1 MPALLEVDDL
11 FAGYGSVR
19 ALNGVS
25 LQVEPGSI
33 TALLGSNGAGKT
45 TLMRT
50 IAGLLQPDRGRILHE
65 GKPIHRLPPP
75 QRVEMGIVLV
85 PEGRQVFSDFTV
97 EENLKLGAFVPRA
110 RERMSTTQE
119 EIYGFFPKLAERR
132 RYQRSQDH
140 ADARAAARH
149 HPRRHVAPGRQ
160 RSRRARFRHDR

>member
-1 MPALLEVDDL
+1 MLALLEVDDL
-11 FAGYGSVR
+11 FAGYGSIRV
-19 ALNGVS
+19 LNGVS

-50 IAGLLQPDRGRILHE
+50 IAGLIQADRGRILHE

-110 RERMSTTQE
+110 R
-119 EIYGFFPKLAERR
+119 
-132 RYQRSQDH
+132 
-140 ADARAAARH
+140 AR
-149 HPRRHVAPGRQ
+149 
-160 RSRRARFRHDR
+160 